1 MTQEMI
7 AELARKIAEGQAYA
21 DWKFYVSLLCLVALG
36 SFIGAWLTGFATE
49 RGKFKAID
57 TNISLVLKQLALT
70 TETTAQI
77 QLSLAHSDWVSKEYK
92 TARRQNLE
100 KLLYALYET
109 RDWVRTHMASPPSA
123 RAMDFTQSPIN
134 KVVVTSTLYFPELG
148 QFEKDFSKAHSEFLK
163 KHTELFEPIRTATF
177 RLDQL
182 NGLIQSFQAG
192 TLQLDLTNTQDII
205 EKIGVLERERANALQ
220 LYRPPVTE
228 CYKALQYTLLAFER
242 EIAATMSTTIS
253 S

>member
-7 AELARKIAEGQAYA
+7 AELARKIAVGQAYT
-21 DWKFYVSLLCLVALG
+21 DWKFYVILLCLVAVG
-36 SFIGAWLTGFATE
+36 SFAGAWLTGFATE

-57 TNISLVLKQLALT
+57 ANISLVLQQLALT
-70 TETTAQI
+70 TETAAQI

-109 RDWVRTHMASPPSA
+109 RDWVRIQMASPPSA
-123 RAMDFTQSPIN
+123 RAVDVTQSPIN

-163 KHTELFEPIRTATF
+163 KHCELFEPIRAATY

-182 NGLIQSFQAG
+182 NGLIESFRAG
-192 TLQLDLTNTQDII
+192 HLHLDLASAQDITQ
-205 EKIGVLERERANALQ
+205 KIGVLDRERADAQQ
-220 LYRPPVTE
+220 LYFLPVTE
-228 CYKALQYTLLAFER
+228 CYKALQHAFLAFER
-242 EIAATMSTTIS
+242 EIASTMSTTIS
-253 S
+253 F